1 MSFKGFRDSLP
12 WLVPSVVI
20 AVVGTG
26 YLKTINDAQP
36 VAVPEPQSASAAAS
50 EAQIERLQAALDA
63 VLLANAKEE
72 IVARQA
78 TSADA
83 LVELPKPEPRA
94 EPEVAEVK
102 PVAPPKPPE
111 PVDDRVAA
119 LTTPHSAAKLFTSG
133 QAAAEDAAR
142 CMEDLRN
149 LTSQAVVYFPSGG
162 VTADEGGVEQGRLI
176 GLVAQSCEGVRIK
189 VEGHSDSSGDPAANL
204 RLSEQRAQQVIQ
216 RIAASGIDTSMFF
229 AEGAGDRRPSGVV
242 GPQSRAFYAR
252 RVEFEVVENVT
263 RVAARAPG
271 AAKPWAN
278 ATCVTAL
285 ERAASGTLLFYAP
298 RSVSLQSQD
307 LDTALELASLATECP
322 HARLRVV
329 GHYSA
334 DVQAREDMRTG
345 LLRAKALM
353 AMLVGR
359 GIPSEQIIIAAHS
372 RPLNESGLP
381 GSRVNFDVILEEE

>member
-1 MSFKGFRDSLP
+1 MSLKGFKDSLP

-26 YLKTINDAQP
+26 YLKTVNDAQP
-36 VAVPEPQSASAAAS
+36 VAVPEPQPASAAAS

-83 LVELPKPEPRA
+83 LVEVPKPEPRA

-102 PVAPPKPPE
+102 PVAAPKPPE

-176 GLVAQSCEGVRIK
+176 GLVAQSCEGIRIK
-189 VEGHSDSSGDPAANL
+189 VEGHSDASGDPAANL

-216 RIAASGIDTSMFF
+216 RIARLGHRYQHVL
-229 AEGAGDRRPSGVV
+229 RR
-242 GPQSRAFYAR
+242 R
-252 RVEFEVVENVT
+252 R
-263 RVAARAPG
+263 R
-271 AAKPWAN
+271 
-278 ATCVTAL
+278 
-285 ERAASGTLLFYAP
+285 
-298 RSVSLQSQD
+298 RSS
-307 LDTALELASLATECP
+307 
-322 HARLRVV
+322 
-329 GHYSA
+329 
-334 DVQAREDMRTG
+334 
-345 LLRAKALM
+345 
-353 AMLVGR
+353 
-359 GIPSEQIIIAAHS
+359 
-372 RPLNESGLP
+372 PLWCGWSTIESVL
-381 GSRVNFDVILEEE
+381 